1 MRLLDEL
8 EPQRPVDDNRAD
20 PKLRASVTG
29 LGGHAVP
36 VSHLIRGLPPNATG
50 SSAFEAFAVW
60 AEAGRMYVV
69 TFGSSSC
76 PKVPTGV
83 SASADNRLTVRA
95 KPISDGPCTMD
106 ISPTTSLVDVPA
118 GIDDSKPVEVTID
131 GVVSVLPPR

>member
-1 MRLLDEL
+1 VRLLDEL

-29 LGGHAVP
+29 LSGHAIP
-36 VSHLIRGLPPNATG
+36 FSHHHQRLPPNATG
-50 SSAFEAFAVW
+50 SSAFEAFTVW

-106 ISPTTSLVDVPA
+106 IRPTTSLVDVPA